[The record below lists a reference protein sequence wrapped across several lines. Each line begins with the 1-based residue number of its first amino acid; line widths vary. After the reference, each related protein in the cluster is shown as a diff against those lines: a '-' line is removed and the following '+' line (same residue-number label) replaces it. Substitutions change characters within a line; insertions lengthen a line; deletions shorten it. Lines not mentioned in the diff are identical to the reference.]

1 MSKVKFVFC
10 THNHQPV
17 GNFGWVFE
25 KAYQLSYKP
34 FLDVLSKHADIKW
47 NLHLSGILWEYLEQ
61 EHKEYIKDIQEL
73 VKKGRVEV
81 LSGGYFEPIMS
92 SIPDKDKLGQI
103 EKLTKYVKNKFGSN
117 QANGMWLAE
126 RVWEPSMPKVFA
138 QAGINYTVLDDCH
151 FANVGFNIDKL
162 NGYYTTEEEGYKL
175 NIFPI
180 SQKMRYLIPFS
191 NVEDTIEYFKFLIQE
206 SSMEDPIVVMAD
218 DGEKFG
224 MWPSTYKHVYE
235 NKWLNK
241 FLTALENNADI
252 VETVTFSEILRLK
265 KSSGRVYLPCSSY
278 FEMSQWVLP
287 SQQQESFEDILN
299 KSICDAEGKKFLKGG
314 FWRNFLVKYEESNN
328 MHKKMLYVSSKL
340 KCLKNND
347 KKAFRKAKDFLYAA
361 QCNCAYWH
369 GVFGG
374 IYLPHL
380 RNAIYSNSIKAENY
394 YNKTMFKKFSW
405 NIFDLDCDDQE
416 EYLYESKTQ
425 NIYVTAFCGG
435 SIFEWDIFK
444 INYNLLDTLTR
455 RYEPYHKKL
464 RENIDK
470 AVLTDDSSL
479 EVQSIHNNIIKVK
492 EFGLDKYLVYDNY
505 RRSSLID
512 HFFSCDIEYDACLFG
527 NYQEKGDFV
536 SGRYEAKLISV
547 RKFLKKQV
555 KLSLYRYGNVDG
567 KNVKLIKEIFPLENG
582 YHVDYSIRNNCSDI
596 LEIYFSPEQM
606 FAFSSKTGDDIGNLK
621 NIEIWKRYD
630 SYLKIEVELKLS
642 EKCDLF
648 VYPVETVINSD
659 NGYEKIYQGTAVF
672 PLVKCIVEPGKEKK
686 YSMRTVVNFK

>member
-25 KAYQLSYKP
+25 KAYQSSYKP

-61 EHKEYIKDIQEL
+61 EHKEYIKNIQNL

-92 SIPDKDKLGQI
+92 SIADRDKLGQI
-103 EKLTKYVKNKFGSN
+103 EKLTKYVKNSFGTE

-126 RVWEPSMPKVFA
+126 RVWEPSMPKIFA

-151 FANVGFNIDKL
+151 FANAGFNINKL

-191 NVEDTIEYFKFLIQE
+191 NVEDAIEYFKHLIQE
-206 SSMEDPIVVMAD
+206 SPIEDPVVVMAD

-235 NKWLNK
+235 NKWLNN

-252 VETVTFSEILRLK
+252 VETVTFSEVLKFK
-265 KSSGRVYLPCSSY
+265 KSSGRMYLPCSSY
-278 FEMSQWVLP
+278 FEMSQWALP
-287 SQQQESFEDILN
+287 SEQQENFEKVLN
-299 KSICDAEGKKFLKGG
+299 RNACDRESKKFLMGG
-314 FWRNFLVKYEESNN
+314 FWRNFFVKYEESNN
-328 MHKKMLYVSSKL
+328 MHKKMLYISNKL
-340 KCLKNND
+340 ERLKDND
-347 KKAFRKAKDFLYAA
+347 KKAFNKAKDFLYSG

-374 IYLPHL
+374 VYLPHL
-380 RNAIYSNSIKAENY
+380 RSAIYNNIIKAENF
-394 YNKTMFKKFSW
+394 YNKAMLKKSSW
-405 NIFDLDCDDQE
+405 SAFDLNCDGQD

-425 NIYVTAFCGG
+425 NIYVSVSCGG
-435 SIFEWDIFK
+435 AIFEWDLFK

-455 RYEPYHKKL
+455 RYESYHKKL

-470 AVLTDDSSL
+470 AVLGDDNLL
-479 EVQSIHNNIIKVK
+479 EVQSIHNDAIKVK
-492 EFGLDKYLVYDNY
+492 ELDLHKYLVYDNY
-505 RRSSLID
+505 RRSSLLD
-512 HFFSCDIEYDACLFG
+512 HFFPSDIEYDACLFG

-536 SGRYEAKLISV
+536 LGKYEVKLVNV
-547 RKFLKKQV
+547 RKFLKKQA
-555 KLSLYRYGNVDG
+555 KLSLCRYGIVDG
-567 KNVKLIKEIFPLENG
+567 KNVKIIKEIFPLVNG
-582 YHVDYSIRNNCSDI
+582 YHVDYSIKNNCGNNI
-596 LEIYFSPEQM
+596 EICFSPEQM
-606 FAFSSKTGDDIGNLK
+606 FAFSSKTGDDSGNLK
-621 NIEIWKRYD
+621 NVDVWKRYD
-630 SYLKIEVELKLS
+630 DYLKIEIDLKLS

-648 VYPVETVINSD
+648 VYPVETVINSE
-659 NGYEKIYQGTAVF
+659 NGYERTYQGTAVF
-672 PLVKCIVEPGKEKK
+672 PLIKCLVEPGKEKK
-686 YSMRTVVNFK
+686 FSMETIVNFK